1 MTLASRRCSIA
12 STTSLASRCLII
24 GQTKGPSS
32 CVGKHPTVF
41 TRSQTTHWA
50 LVVDLWPLTTMWKI
64 GKQPTPTH
72 PPPRVPTVLVTK
84 TRRDGLSDRAVHLR
98 GGGGW
103 RLKTYE
109 LKRVLT
115 SCGPH
120 MNRLDAALR
129 NSLLKCYQNFRPSSY
144 YFCGL
149 ITFLHGG

>member
-1 MTLASRRCSIA
+1 MLASRRCSIA

-98 GGGGW
+98 GGGGAEDW
-103 RLKTYE
+103 RRMSSSVSWQVADPTWIGLTPRCEIHCSSVTKTFAQA
-109 LKRVLT
+109 VIT
-115 SCGPH
+115 S
-120 MNRLDAALR
+120 AV
-129 NSLLKCYQNFRPSSY
+129 
-144 YFCGL
+144 
-149 ITFLHGG
+149 